1 MATSAGWDGTLNAI
15 FDDTDC
21 KKPDAEIG
29 NLSKLVQTKWSHSK
43 KVNKRILDNVNKE
56 VNHIELLLHLQE
68 VLKFPSLN

>member
-29 NLSKLVQTKWSHSK
+29 NLSKLVQTKWSPLK
-43 KVNKRILDNVNKE
+43 KGNKRILNNVNKRTE
-56 VNHIELLLHLQE
+56 PH
-68 VLKFPSLN
+68 